1 MEKNILIIGN
11 SAKEYS
17 LAKILSE
24 SFNVFVAPGNDA
36 ISEFATVVDIR
47 ENSVAELVDFALE
60 NDISFTI
67 CSSEIAIEA
76 DIARLFEI
84 NNLRI
89 FAPSASAASFATN
102 KSIGKK
108 LMYKLKIPTPR
119 FGIFEKK
126 QLAFDYLKNCQ
137 MPIVVKTDKHKPSNS
152 VMICPTETIAKAF
165 IEDCFFSGEEKVIIE
180 EYIYGTNFTLYV
192 MTDGYKVL
200 PIGSIVDYKY
210 ALEGDGGVLTSG
222 MGAYSPCLKLTDD
235 HIAYL
240 VSEIA
245 YPLVDY
251 LEQQGTPYLGI
262 IGIDGILTKEDT
274 ISIIEC
280 NTFLRNHDAQCILS
294 LIDHDIYKLMEACS
308 IGSFSDDYDCI
319 PLKDEFAVSGV
330 LSCGKYKNSIIEGLD
345 ELQDDTIVAHLNT
358 KRNEYL
364 EYETQGD
371 RVLVVTKSAKTLSR
385 AKLGLYEELEFI
397 NFEGKN
403 YRKDICATINI

>member
-24 SFNVFVAPGNDA
+24 NFNVFVAPGNDA

-47 ENSVAELVDFALE
+47 ENNVAELVDFALE

-89 FAPSASAASFATN
+89 FAPSASAASFATS

-152 VMICPTETIAKAF
+152 VMICPTETIAKSY

-180 EYIYGTNFTLYV
+180 EYVYGTNFTLYV

-200 PIGSIVDYKY
+200 PIGSIVDYKF

-262 IGIDGILTKEDT
+262 IGIDGILTNEDT

-294 LIDHDIYKLMEACS
+294 LIDHDIYKLMEACV
-308 IGSFSDDYDCI
+308 IGSFSDDYDFV

-330 LSCGKYKNSIIEGLD
+330 LSCGKYKNSVIEGLD
-345 ELQDDTIVAHLNT
+345 ELQDDTVVSHLNT

-397 NFEGKN
+397 NFEGKK
-403 YRKDICATINI
+403 YRKDIAVIIDR